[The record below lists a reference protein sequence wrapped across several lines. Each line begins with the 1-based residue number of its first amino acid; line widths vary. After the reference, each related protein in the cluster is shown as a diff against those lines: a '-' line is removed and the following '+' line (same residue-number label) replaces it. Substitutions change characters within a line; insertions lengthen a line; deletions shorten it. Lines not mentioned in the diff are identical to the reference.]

1 MKPFSDFRSRL
12 SKILRAAWAGPA
24 VLSLVLVC
32 APASRAATFGKVVP
46 IGGHASDIALDEA
59 RGVLYVAN
67 FTANRIEVMNLAD
80 QSITRS
86 FNVPAQPGSLAL
98 SPDGAFLIVTHYGPV
113 DTSSSNSP
121 SNGLTVINL
130 TNNQQQRFTLG
141 FPPLG
146 VAFGNDGQALIATT
160 VELILFSPQSGV
172 ARTLQTITQIAARAL
187 PVDQDG
193 KSFPPQIVASSMVA
207 TPDGRYIVGTLG
219 AGPDVED
226 RLDFVYTTASKLI
239 SASPGGSTPPMGPRV
254 VSVARDASYFMTG
267 WTLRSSSDFS
277 LISQIPNITGDF
289 NFGSHVIDSDRG
301 VIYGQFPEAITD
313 PNATA
318 GTGSGAQ
325 QGTGTTTGSGGTATP
340 TAPLLF
346 VLDSD
351 NLAVIEKL
359 QLTENLAG
367 KSLLDRAS
375 TTLYSISDSGVLIG
389 PVADFRGVRR
399 LRASKAD
406 LVFRGNFCD
415 RKAIVQEFAL
425 TEANGGAVDFSLSS
439 DIAGITITPT
449 SGVTPAIVRVQVQ
462 PTLFANRQGTVTGLI
477 RFRSTGS
484 VNLPGS
490 VRVLINTREPDQ
502 RGAFVNVAGRLVDV
516 LADPTRNRVY
526 VLRQDADQVLM
537 FDGSNYTQI
546 ATVKTFNTPTQMA
559 ITIDGRYLLVGHD
572 NAARVS
578 VIDLETLRATPPVVF
593 PRGHY
598 PRSVAVSGRAILA
611 AVRVAGDTHVIDRID
626 IASRRAT
633 PLSQLGVFKND
644 VHINTTLVAS
654 ANGATIAGFMADGRV
669 LLYEAN
675 SDTFTIARKDFTAL
689 AGTYAASNNGQFVV
703 GNRLLNASM
712 VQERL
717 LEPSAGVAFVDET
730 AVRTFGAAA
739 GDPGTISRV
748 NLSTGQ
754 SLRPTRTVE
763 APITEVT
770 TPGFAFIRTLVP
782 MASRQSLISLTQSG
796 FTVIPWSYDAATPIP
811 NLERIVN
818 AADQTAPVAPGG
830 LISIFGADL
839 SPLNIATREIPLPT
853 ALADSCLTVN
863 GSVIPLVFVSSNQI
877 NAQLPIN
884 VSGRAQLVLRAPA
897 GVSNNLNFTIRSTAP
912 SVFRSA
918 SEGSTRPVVI
928 KDGAFVDEANPVRAG
943 DELTIYATGM
953 GLTSPQVEAGLP
965 GPDSPLAET
974 VIRPEVTLG
983 EQPLEVLYSGLAPG
997 QVGVYQLNVR
1007 VSSAVRGGGDVPLKI
1022 RQGESATELAIRVEE

>member
-1 MKPFSDFRSRL
+1 MKPFSDFRSGL
-12 SKILRAAWAGPA
+12 SKILRAALAGLA
-24 VLSLVLVC
+24 VVSLVLVC

-59 RGVLYVAN
+59 RGVLYIAN
-67 FTANRIEVMNLAD
+67 FTANRVEVMNLAD
-80 QSITRS
+80 QAITRS

-98 SPDGAFLIVTHYGPV
+98 SPDGAFLVVTHYGPV
-113 DTSSSNSP
+113 DTSSSATP

-130 TNNQQQRFTLG
+130 TNNQQQRYTFG

-160 VELILFSPQSGV
+160 VELIIFNPLSGV
-172 ARTLQTITQIAARAL
+172 SRTLQTITEIAARAL

-219 AGPDVED
+219 AGPDVEA
-226 RLDFVYTTASKLI
+226 RLDFVYTTSTKVI

-267 WTLRSSSDFS
+267 WTLRSSSDYS
-277 LISQIPNITGDF
+277 LISQIPNITGAF

-313 PNATA
+313 PNATG
-318 GTGSGAQ
+318 GTGSGS
-325 QGTGTTTGSGGTATP
+325 TGSGAGTSSTP
-340 TAPLLF
+340 EVPLLF
-346 VLDSD
+346 ILDAD
-351 NLAVIEKL
+351 NLAVLEKL
-359 QLTENLAG
+359 RLTENLAG

-375 TTLYSISDSGVLIG
+375 TTLYAISDSGVLIG
-389 PVADFRGVRR
+389 QVADFRGVRR
-399 LRASKAD
+399 LRASKSD

-439 DIAGITITPT
+439 DVSGITITPT

-462 PTLFANRQGTVTGLI
+462 PTLFANRQGTVSGLI
-477 RFRSTGS
+477 RYQSTGA
-484 VNLPGS
+484 VNLQGS

-502 RGAFVNVAGRLVDV
+502 RGAFVSVAGRLVDV

-526 VLRQDADQVLM
+526 VLRQDTNQVLM
-537 FDGSNYTQI
+537 FDGSNYTQL
-546 ATVKTFNTPTQMA
+546 AAFETFNTPTQMA
-559 ITIDGRYLLVGHD
+559 ITLDGRYLLVGHD
-572 NAARVS
+572 NAARVA
-578 VIDLETLRATPPVVF
+578 VIDLEALRATPPVVF

-611 AVRVAGDTHVIDRID
+611 AIRVAGDTHVIDRID
-626 IASRRAT
+626 LASRRAT
-633 PLSQLGVFKND
+633 ALPQLGVFKND
-644 VHINTTLVAS
+644 IHINTTLVAS

-689 AGTYAASNNGQFVV
+689 AGSYAASNNGQFVV
-703 GNRLLNASM
+703 GNRLLNASL

-717 LEPSAGVAFVDET
+717 LEPTAGIAFVDDT
-730 AVRTFGAAA
+730 AVRTYGAAP
-739 GDPGTISRV
+739 GEPGTISRV
-748 NLSTGQ
+748 NLTTGQ

-763 APITEVT
+763 APITEAS

-782 MASRQSLISLTQSG
+782 MSSRQSLVSLTQSG

-830 LISIFGADL
+830 LISIFGGDL
-839 SPLNIATREIPLPT
+839 SPVNIATREIPLPT
-853 ALADSCLTVN
+853 ALGDSCLTVN
-863 GSVIPLVFVSSNQI
+863 GTVIPLVFVSSNQI

-884 VSGRAQLVLRAPA
+884 VDGRAQLVLRSPA
-897 GVSNNLNFTIRSTAP
+897 GVSNNLNFTIRPTAP

-918 SEGSTRPVVI
+918 SEGSTRPVVV
-928 KDGAFVDEANPVRAG
+928 KDGAFVDESNPVHTG
-943 DELTIYATGM
+943 DQLTIYATGM

-974 VIRPEVTLG
+974 VVRPEVTLDD
-983 EQPLEVLYSGLAPG
+983 QPLEILYSGLAPG

-1007 VSSAVRGGGDVPLKI
+1007 VSNAVRGSGEVSLKI
-1022 RQGESATELAIRVEE
+1022 RQGESTTELPIQVEE